1 MMSIENS
8 VKEICRGKGLKM
20 ADLAQKVG
28 MSQSNLM
35 TAIRR
40 NPKLSTLQEIAD
52 ALGVGVAD
60 IVDRKTSVE
69 TVGMMVV
76 NGETFSVVRPS
87 SKAVRIPVFKD
98 YGELRGLV
106 RHFISQ
112 SIGEEKNGVLWGLID
127 NQMLHLLYDAICANF
142 YLSLCYGS
150 GEVYIAQY
158 DLEMYGS
165 DGVWNLSEV
174 TEDVINDIEG
184 AVNEKVTGRMDRAEA
199 EHDSDSC
206 SGEENC

>member
-35 TAIRR
+35 TALRR
-40 NPKLSTLQEIAD
+40 NPKLSTLQDIAD
-52 ALGVGVAD
+52 ALGVGVAE

-87 SKAVRIPVFKD
+87 AKAVRIPVFRD
-98 YGELRGLV
+98 YGELRGEV
-106 RHFISQ
+106 RNFISN
-112 SIGEEKNGVLWGLID
+112 SVKEEKSGVLWGLVD
-127 NQMLHLLYDAICANF
+127 NQMLHLLYDAVCANF
-142 YLSLCYGS
+142 HLSLCYGS
-150 GEVYIAQY
+150 GEVFMAQY
-158 DLEMYGS
+158 DLEMYGNE
-165 DGVWNLSEV
+165 GVWNLSEV
-174 TEDVINDIEG
+174 MEDIINDIEG
-184 AVNEKVTGRMDRAEA
+184 AVNAKTEGQEVV
-199 EHDSDSC
+199 
-206 SGEENC
+206 ENIELQ

>member
-35 TAIRR
+35 TALRR
-40 NPKLSTLQEIAD
+40 NPKLSTLQDIAD
-52 ALGVGVAD
+52 ALGVGVAE

-87 SKAVRIPVFKD
+87 AKAVRIPVFRD
-98 YGELRGLV
+98 YGELRGEV
-106 RHFISQ
+106 RNFVSN
-112 SIGEEKNGVLWGLID
+112 SVKEEKSGVLWGLVD
-127 NQMLHLLYDAICANF
+127 NQMLHLLYDAVCANF
-142 YLSLCYGS
+142 HLSLCYGS
-150 GEVYIAQY
+150 GEVFMAQY
-158 DLEMYGS
+158 DLEMYGNE
-165 DGVWNLSEV
+165 GVWNLSEV
-174 TEDVINDIEG
+174 MEDIINDIEG
-184 AVNEKVTGRMDRAEA
+184 AVNAKTEGQEVV
-199 EHDSDSC
+199 
-206 SGEENC
+206 ENIELQ

>member
-8 VKEICRGKGLKM
+8 VKEICKAKGLKM

-35 TAIRR
+35 TALRR

-60 IVDRKTSVE
+60 IVDRKTQVE

-106 RHFISQ
+106 RNFISQ

-150 GEVYIAQY
+150 GEVFIAQY

-165 DGVWNLSEV
+165 DGEWNLPEV
-174 TEDVINDIEG
+174 MEDVINDIEG
-184 AVNEKVTGRMDRAEA
+184 AVSEKTDEQVADNVELQ
-199 EHDSDSC
+199 
-206 SGEENC
+206 

>member
-1 MMSIENS
+1 MSIENS
-8 VKEICRGKGLKM
+8 VKEICKAKGLKM

-35 TAIRR
+35 TALRR

-60 IVDRKTSVE
+60 IVDRKTSVD

-87 SKAVRIPVFKD
+87 ARAVRIPVFRD
-98 YGELRGLV
+98 YGELRGAV
-106 RHFISQ
+106 RHFITKSV
-112 SIGEEKNGVLWGLID
+112 EEEISGVVWGLVD

-142 YLSLCYGS
+142 HLSLCYGS
-150 GEVYIAQY
+150 GEVFVTQY
-158 DLEMYGS
+158 DLEMYGN
-165 DGVWNLSEV
+165 DGEWNLSEV
-174 TEDVINDIEG
+174 IEDVINDIDG
-184 AVNEKVTGRMDRAEA
+184 AVNEKVAGRMDKAET
-199 EHDSDSC
+199 EQDSDSC